1 MEIYHSKYTKAKNCL
16 LEKIACADDCTS
28 YKDELETLKGIK
40 QDIKDRCICFDKDV
54 KQVIMRN
61 YYSWYEAHLFG
72 DSGKY
77 IAKKDKSSFGTKV
90 FNQITREMDILLYT
104 YKNPCRTYQDY
115 AMCINRDAKIYYIGL
130 QYIN

>member
-54 KQVIMRN
+54 KAQLCKNQMRDYRKFKRAEKRIMKKII
-61 YYSWYEAHLFG
+61 
-72 DSGKY
+72 KY
-77 IAKKDKSSFGTKV
+77 G
-90 FNQITREMDILLYT
+90 
-104 YKNPCRTYQDY
+104 
-115 AMCINRDAKIYYIGL
+115 KIYKFPCTDCSK
-130 QYIN
+130 